1 MAQLLITMHEFPGIL
16 LYNYTEMKNTLDVF
30 ESRLKRLIEGIPNI
44 LGFDNPEDLSHKV
57 RLALQETVEGLAAGK
72 AAATGNF
79 ILRIHPET
87 YQQLANPQDLLDSL
101 LQVIQLAAEEE
112 NITFLGEPA
121 IHVETD
127 QSIQEG
133 SIQVKVDT
141 LVDTHGHTAAVSL
154 TPAPPPPANAIPHEA
169 YLIIEGKETYI
180 LDLPVINIG
189 RREDNH
195 LVIEDLR
202 ISRTHAQLRA
212 RMGKYVIF
220 DLGSTGG
227 TFVNGQRVTQ
237 AVLAPGDVISL
248 AGLTLIYSETRTDPS
263 DNTDR
268 MPKL

>member
-1 MAQLLITMHEFPGIL
+1 
-16 LYNYTEMKNTLDVF
+16 MKNTLDIF

-44 LGFDNPEDLSHKV
+44 LGIDKPSDLSHKV
-57 RLALQETVEGLAAGK
+57 RLALQDTVDNLVSGTTV
-72 AAATGNF
+72 ATGNF
-79 ILRIHPET
+79 TLHIHPDT
-87 YQQLANPQDLLDSL
+87 YQQVVNLQDLLDSL
-101 LQVIQLAAEEE
+101 TQVIQQAADEE
-112 NITFLGEPA
+112 NITFVGEPA
-121 IHVETD
+121 IHVELDSDLT
-127 QSIQEG
+127 EG
-133 SIQVKVDT
+133 DLQITADT
-141 LVDTHGHTAAVSL
+141 LAETDGHTAAVSL
-154 TPAPPPPANAIPHEA
+154 TPAPIPQKNAIPHDA

-180 LDLPVINIG
+180 LNLPVINIG

-212 RMGKYVIF
+212 SRGKYVIF

-237 AVLAPGDVISL
+237 ATLAPGDVISL
-248 AGLTLIYSETRTDPS
+248 AGLTLIYSETCTDNS

>member
-1 MAQLLITMHEFPGIL
+1 
-16 LYNYTEMKNTLDVF
+16 MKNTLDVF
-30 ESRLKRLIEGIPNI
+30 ESKLKRLIEGIPNI
-44 LGFDNPEDLSHKV
+44 LGFDKPEDLSHKV

-72 AAATGNF
+72 TAAIGNF

-87 YQQLANPQDLLDSL
+87 YQELANPQDLLDSL
-101 LQVIQLAAEEE
+101 SQVIQLAAEEE
-112 NITFLGEPA
+112 NITFLGKPA

-127 QSIQEG
+127 QSIQKDN
-133 SIQVKVDT
+133 IQVEVDT
-141 LVDTHGHTAAVSL
+141 LVDTHGYTAAVSL
-154 TPAPPPPANAIPHEA
+154 TPAPPPANGIPHEA

-180 LDLPVINIG
+180 LNLPVINIG

-227 TFVNGQRVTQ
+227 TFVNGLRITQ

-248 AGLTLIYSETRTDPS
+248 AGLTLIYSETCADPS

>member
-1 MAQLLITMHEFPGIL
+1 M
-16 LYNYTEMKNTLDVF
+16 
-30 ESRLKRLIEGIPNI
+30 IEGIPNI
-44 LGFDNPEDLSHKV
+44 LGFDKPEDLSHKV
-57 RLALQETVEGLAAGK
+57 RLALQDTVDGLAAGTST
-72 AAATGNF
+72 ATGNF
-79 ILRIHPET
+79 TLRIHPDT
-87 YQQLANPQDLLDSL
+87 YQELVNLQDLLESL
-101 LQVIQLAAEEE
+101 SQVIQLAADEE

-121 IHVETD
+121 IHVEVDKTIRKGD
-127 QSIQEG
+127 IQIEA
-133 SIQVKVDT
+133 DT
-141 LVDTHGHTAAVSL
+141 LAETHGHTAAVSL
-154 TPAPPPPANAIPHEA
+154 MPAPQPPANAIPHEA

-180 LDLPVINIG
+180 LNLPVINIG

-227 TFVNGQRVTQ
+227 TFVNGQRITQ
-237 AVLAPGDVISL
+237 AVLTPGDVISL
-248 AGLTLIYSETRTDPS
+248 AGLTLIYSETSPDPS

>member
-1 MAQLLITMHEFPGIL
+1 
-16 LYNYTEMKNTLDVF
+16 
-30 ESRLKRLIEGIPNI
+30 
-44 LGFDNPEDLSHKV
+44 
-57 RLALQETVEGLAAGK
+57 
-72 AAATGNF
+72 
-79 ILRIHPET
+79 
-87 YQQLANPQDLLDSL
+87 
-101 LQVIQLAAEEE
+101 
-112 NITFLGEPA
+112 
-121 IHVETD
+121 
-127 QSIQEG
+127 
-133 SIQVKVDT
+133 
-141 LVDTHGHTAAVSL
+141 
-154 TPAPPPPANAIPHEA
+154 
-169 YLIIEGKETYI
+169 
-180 LDLPVINIG
+180 DLPVINIG

-237 AVLAPGDVISL
+237 AILAPGDVISL